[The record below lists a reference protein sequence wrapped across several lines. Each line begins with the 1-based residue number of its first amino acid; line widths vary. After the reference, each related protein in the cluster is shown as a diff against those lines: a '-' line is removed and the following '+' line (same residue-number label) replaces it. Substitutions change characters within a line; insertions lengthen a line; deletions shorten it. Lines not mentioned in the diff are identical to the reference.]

1 MNCQLCAIST
11 QGELLDY
18 VHPNFDG
25 MNMKTLIQV
34 FHPDLRGSRVNCVWA
49 ELLGREPGL
58 HVRKLYELY
67 PDGKIDV
74 AREQSVMEA
83 HDRIVFQHPLYWYS
97 VPPLMKQWLDD
108 VLTYGWAYGSR
119 GTALQGKEWITAIST
134 GGSAHTYQAGGLN
147 QFSISETLKPLQQTA
162 HLIGM
167 KFLPAFVF
175 HDADQATP
183 EQIVDSAEQMLAHV
197 LRLDLDNGAIAAH

>member
-1 MNCQLCAIST
+1 
-11 QGELLDY
+11 
-18 VHPNFDG
+18 
-25 MNMKTLIQV
+25 MKTLIQV
-34 FHPDLRGSRVNCVWA
+34 FHPNLPGSRVNGVWA
-49 ELLGREPGL
+49 ERLGSEPGL
-58 HVRKLYELY
+58 QVRNLYALY

-83 HDRIVFQHPLYWYS
+83 HDRIVFQHPLLWYS

-108 VLTYGWAYGSR
+108 VLTYGWAYGSH
-119 GTALQGKEWITAIST
+119 GTALQGKEWITVIST
-134 GGSAHTYQAGGLN
+134 GGAAHTYQAGGLN

-175 HDADQATP
+175 HGADRATS

-197 LRLDLDNGAIAAH
+197 LSLNLDKGGVESH